1 MSAETFEIEVSVREI
16 AGKGASRR
24 LRRLDGQVP
33 GIVYGGSNK
42 PVQISIEHKEL
53 VKHLEQE
60 SFYSHII
67 DLKLGG
73 KSESVILKDV
83 QRHPSKPRI
92 LHVDFMRISKSRKII
107 VSVPLHFLNEANCKG
122 IKLGGGL
129 ITHTMTQ
136 LDISCLP
143 GDLPEYIEVD
153 MLDVELGQTLH
164 ISDLKLPKGVE
175 SVALSH
181 GPDHD
186 LPVVSVNKP
195 KGVAADI
202 EEDEAA
208 DDAE

>member
-1 MSAETFEIEVSVREI
+1 MSAETFEIKASVRVI

-33 GIVYGGSNK
+33 GIVYGGTDK
-42 PVQISIEHKEL
+42 PVQISVEHKEL
-53 VKHLEQE
+53 VKHLESE

-67 DLKLGG
+67 DLNLDG

-92 LHVDFMRISKSRKII
+92 LHIDFMRILKSVKIT
-107 VSVPLHFLNEANCKG
+107 VSVPLHFLNEANCVGVKT
-122 IKLGGGL
+122 GGGL

-136 LDISCLP
+136 LEISCLP
-143 GDLPEYIEVD
+143 ANLPEFIEVD
-153 MLDVELGQTLH
+153 MLDVVVGQTLH
-164 ISDLKLPKGVE
+164 ISDIKLPKDVE
-175 SVALSH
+175 SVALSQ

-195 KGVAADI
+195 KGAAADL
-202 EEDEAA
+202 EEDAA

>member
-1 MSAETFEIEVSVREI
+1 MSAETFEIKASVREI

-42 PVQISIEHKEL
+42 PVQISVEHKEL
-53 VKHLEQE
+53 VKHLESE

-67 DLKLGG
+67 DLNLEG

-92 LHVDFMRISKSRKII
+92 LHVDFMRILKSRKIT
-107 VSVPLHFLNEANCKG
+107 VSVPLHFLNEANCVGVKT
-122 IKLGGGL
+122 GGGL

-136 LDISCLP
+136 LEISCLP
-143 GDLPEYIEVD
+143 GDLPEFIEVD
-153 MLDVELGQTLH
+153 MLEVEVGQTLH
-164 ISDLKLPKGVE
+164 ISDLKLPKGAE

-195 KGVAADI
+195 KGTAADT
-202 EEDEAA
+202 EEEAA